1 MTMSNIIENYIE
13 NNHFGKHL
21 GMEFKIIVP
30 GHIEYYLNP
39 AVQLEAMEGM
49 IHGGA
54 IAGFMDGI
62 LGVAALSAVE
72 DQNKLVAT
80 IEFKI
85 NYLKP
90 IFTNQELIGTGKV
103 LHLGKSTI
111 VVEGKIMC
119 GMELKVCALG
129 TFKAYHKDNK
139 K

>member
-1 MTMSNIIENYIE
+1 MAMSNIIENYIE

-21 GMEFKIIVP
+21 GMEFKILEP
-30 GHIEYYLNP
+30 GHVEYYLNP
-39 AVQLEAMEGM
+39 SLQLEAIEGM
-49 IHGGA
+49 THGGA

-72 DQNKLVAT
+72 HQNKLVAT